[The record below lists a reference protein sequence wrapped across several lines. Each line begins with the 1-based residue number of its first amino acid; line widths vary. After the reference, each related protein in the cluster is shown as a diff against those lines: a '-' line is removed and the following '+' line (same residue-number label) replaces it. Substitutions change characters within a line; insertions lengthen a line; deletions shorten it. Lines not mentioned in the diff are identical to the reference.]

1 MNNRYRPLLARQR
14 GLSLIELMISVTIGL
29 ILAAGI
35 MQIFIS
41 NKQTYRLQ
49 EGLSRLQENGR
60 FAIELLAKDL
70 RMAGYYGCWTDT
82 STLVNTL
89 NDSGT
94 TPYDFNVGLGGT
106 DNAGINN
113 SDTLIMRGAYDNGI
127 SLTETMPDTSAD
139 LKSQPDVPPP
149 LATGDIVAISDC
161 SNAAVFQITNYT
173 DSNGNIVHNTG
184 TGSPGNS
191 TKDLG
196 SRFGPDA
203 SVFLIQTVQYYLAT
217 NADGEPQL
225 MRQAGTNAAVALFEG
240 VENFQVLYGEDS
252 DGDGSANRYLD
263 ASQVVDM
270 DNVVSIRIAL
280 LLRTVEEVGGDPD
293 TSVYSLLGTLFD
305 PVDDR
310 RLRRVYTTTIKLRNR
325 GRLS

>member
-1 MNNRYRPLLARQR
+1 MNNRYRPLRARQK

-70 RMAGYYGCWTDT
+70 RMAGYYGCWTDAT
-82 STLVNTL
+82 TLVNTL

-94 TPYDFNVGLGGT
+94 TPYDFNVGLDGA

-113 SDTLIMRGAYDNGI
+113 SDTLIVRGAYGNGI
-127 SLTETMPDTSAD
+127 SLTDTMPNTSAD
-139 LKSQPDVPPP
+139 LQSQPSAPPP
-149 LATGDIVAISDC
+149 LATGDIVAVSDC
-161 SNAAVFQITNYT
+161 SGAAVFQITDYT
-173 DSNGNIVHNTG
+173 DADGNIVHSAG
-184 TGSPGNS
+184 AGSPGNS
-191 TKDLG
+191 TSDLG

-203 SVFLIQTVQYYLAT
+203 SVFRIQTVQYYLAAD
-217 NADGEPQL
+217 ADGEPQL
-225 MRQAGTNAAVALFEG
+225 MRQAGTSAAVALFEG

-263 ASQVVDM
+263 ASQVVNM

-280 LLRTVEEVGGDPD
+280 LLRTVEEVGGDLD
-293 TSVYSLLGTLFD
+293 TRVYSLLGTLFD
-305 PVDDR
+305 PADDR